1 MRILFL
7 AFEVPY
13 PLDRGGRIK
22 TFHYLRALTRN
33 HEVSLVALA
42 RSPDCVERLDQLR
55 SRLTLADVTSIPID
69 LSRFRKARLALS
81 ALWEAE
87 PAIMSLYA
95 NAEGKRLVECM
106 VNEGEFDLVYADHLH
121 MAQYVPGGRGLRP
134 GFPHPGP
141 LPGGEGGG
149 DRTRAVT
156 LLDQHNVESMILQR
170 FADRQSWGPVRWFA
184 RREQRKMLRYEA
196 EMCRRFDA
204 IWVTTEVDREL
215 ISPWLTPE
223 QYVEVLPIGVDTGY
237 FGPDGRER
245 DPHTIVSV
253 GTLSWPPNADSVLW
267 FYDEVFSSVKRRVP
281 DTRLVIV
288 GANPPPA
295 IRRLAEDDCVEVT
308 GWVDDIRP
316 AMARSTVMV
325 VPLRGGSGMRVKIL
339 NALAMGLPVV
349 STSVGCEGIAV
360 TPGRDVLVADD
371 ADAFTGQIVALFE
384 DRQLQRRLSENGVRL
399 IQERYGWNAIC
410 RQIESSVAT
419 IQRIGESASERISE

>member
-149 DRTRAVT
+149 RPDARCDVAGSAQCGIDDSAAVCGPAVLGACAVVRPSRAAQDV
-156 LLDQHNVESMILQR
+156 
-170 FADRQSWGPVRWFA
+170 A
-184 RREQRKMLRYEA
+184 LR
-196 EMCRRFDA
+196 
-204 IWVTTEVDREL
+204 
-215 ISPWLTPE
+215 
-223 QYVEVLPIGVDTGY
+223 
-237 FGPDGRER
+237 
-245 DPHTIVSV
+245 
-253 GTLSWPPNADSVLW
+253 
-267 FYDEVFSSVKRRVP
+267 
-281 DTRLVIV
+281 
-288 GANPPPA
+288 
-295 IRRLAEDDCVEVT
+295 
-308 GWVDDIRP
+308 
-316 AMARSTVMV
+316 
-325 VPLRGGSGMRVKIL
+325 
-339 NALAMGLPVV
+339 
-349 STSVGCEGIAV
+349 
-360 TPGRDVLVADD
+360 GRDVP
-371 ADAFTGQIVALFE
+371 AL
-384 DRQLQRRLSENGVRL
+384 
-399 IQERYGWNAIC
+399 
-410 RQIESSVAT
+410 
-419 IQRIGESASERISE
+419 